1 MMDRPAGG
9 PQGCRMADEAS
20 LLPDTHGWA
29 AAPTLPSALWSVLF
43 LALAALTTYLTQDN
57 LPEPSGL
64 FVFFVAVLLASV
76 RFGFWIGVASAL
88 AAFATFNFLFVHPL
102 YTFAIAKPGDLLVLA
117 EFLGVAGLTGFLA
130 GRLREEANAAT
141 TRAEVLEVL
150 SAFAADLAKV
160 DGLPAIRA
168 TLSQHVAALVPGP
181 VVVLQPLAD
190 GFASDAGLDLGL
202 DAADL
207 QAAERALR
215 RQTRE
220 DPAQPGQQGG
230 RFAFLPLVQAGEMV
244 LILGHAVLG
253 PNRADRAV
261 REQAIEVICQQA
273 NLAIARLTLATTA
286 EEARTSATRD
296 ALRAALLTS
305 LSHDLRTP
313 LATILGAITSLRE
326 LGDTLPPAARDD
338 LALAIEEEARRL
350 SHYVENLLYMT
361 RMQAG
366 LDLHLSWVDP
376 ADVVRAAIARASTT
390 FPAARISADLPELP
404 MLQAEAALFEQSLFN
419 LLDNAVKFSDPAAPI
434 HVTAT
439 VGQDQI
445 AVCVTDQGPGIAPL
459 VQAEVFKPFYRADP
473 GRPGTGLGLSISN
486 GIVQALGGTL
496 TVTSPVRDGKGTRM
510 CITLPLPKASP

>member
-181 VVVLQPLAD
+181 VVVLQPLASMRTETRT
-190 GFASDAGLDLGL
+190 GPKKVSWIFSRTAWASS
-202 DAADL
+202 
-207 QAAERALR
+207 
-215 RQTRE
+215 TRE
-220 DPAQPGQQGG
+220 PPTK
-230 RFAFLPLVQAGEMV
+230 M
-244 LILGHAVLG
+244 AV
-253 PNRADRAV
+253 
-261 REQAIEVICQQA
+261 CF
-273 NLAIARLTLATTA
+273 
-286 EEARTSATRD
+286 
-296 ALRAALLTS
+296 S
-305 LSHDLRTP
+305 LS
-313 LATILGAITSLRE
+313 
-326 LGDTLPPAARDD
+326 PPR
-338 LALAIEEEARRL
+338 
-350 SHYVENLLYMT
+350 VNM
-361 RMQAG
+361 
-366 LDLHLSWVDP
+366 
-376 ADVVRAAIARASTT
+376 
-390 FPAARISADLPELP
+390 
-404 MLQAEAALFEQSLFN
+404 
-419 LLDNAVKFSDPAAPI
+419 AP
-434 HVTAT
+434 
-439 VGQDQI
+439 
-445 AVCVTDQGPGIAPL
+445 
-459 VQAEVFKPFYRADP
+459 
-473 GRPGTGLGLSISN
+473 
-486 GIVQALGGTL
+486 
-496 TVTSPVRDGKGTRM
+496 
-510 CITLPLPKASP
+510 